1 MKIRGGE
8 GDGLLD
14 STGGVKAKNEQF
26 RVAVEEDGEAT
37 FGGGAECGGVHDAVG
52 TFVDKLA
59 SDTHGSDG
67 KRGSGESGARY
78 GNDADIVA
86 ITDTSAGGEHQ
97 LGGGFDRAH
106 FQEGSARLFGDGQT
120 ALFEFLAKG
129 VLPGGIGGEIR
140 VGVKLHAKGTVKI
153 GNGGDA
159 VRELTRGIIER
170 IGVSGHGWRQGNKT
184 KNKQREE
191 EAGRSRARVLRSWEH
206 GVLKR

>member
-1 MKIRGGE
+1 LPCAIRFFLRAAGFVARGPGELAELSGEKHFAGGGLIGEFAARIARGVKIRGGE

-97 LGGGFDRAH
+97 LGGVSTAPTFRRGAL
-106 FQEGSARLFGDGQT
+106 GSSVMVKRRFSSSWRRVSCQVESAARF
-120 ALFEFLAKG
+120 ASA
-129 VLPGGIGGEIR
+129 
-140 VGVKLHAKGTVKI
+140 
-153 GNGGDA
+153 
-159 VRELTRGIIER
+159 
-170 IGVSGHGWRQGNKT
+170 
-184 KNKQREE
+184 
-191 EAGRSRARVLRSWEH
+191 
-206 GVLKR
+206 